1 MINEKSSA
9 YSTRILISLMGDIL
23 DSGSQAVLDFLD
35 TSFIITDQMS
45 KPILL
50 QWPEELDI
58 LLKEVSTCYL
68 TQNYLQTLV

>member
-1 MINEKSSA
+1 MLEMINEKSSA

-50 QWPEELDI
+50 
-58 LLKEVSTCYL
+58 
-68 TQNYLQTLV
+68 